1 MTARK
6 RSWAVLRRG
15 AVRGAGAGKGC
26 LEKVRRNASKW
37 AALPPLIHEKQMKAQ
52 LERLLRLPPES
63 LTKEIRLTQD
73 LTELFLHCQIP
84 ADLLTA
90 GPILAGEAAGGAG
103 VGCSATGVES
113 VFGVDAAFSPPQA
126 ASKSVAASA
135 AREKRVCNMKSS
147 RKRGGGT
154 PQLDGPAELGDIPE
168 STS

>member
-1 MTARK
+1 MNEPINRRTALK
-6 RSWAVLRRG
+6 LI
-15 AVRGAGAGKGC
+15 
-26 LEKVRRNASKW
+26 
-37 AALPPLIHEKQMKAQ
+37 AAA
-52 LERLLRLPPES
+52 
-63 LTKEIRLTQD
+63 TVV
-73 LTELFLHCQIP
+73 
-84 ADLLTA
+84 
-90 GPILAGEAAGGAG
+90 GAAGGAG